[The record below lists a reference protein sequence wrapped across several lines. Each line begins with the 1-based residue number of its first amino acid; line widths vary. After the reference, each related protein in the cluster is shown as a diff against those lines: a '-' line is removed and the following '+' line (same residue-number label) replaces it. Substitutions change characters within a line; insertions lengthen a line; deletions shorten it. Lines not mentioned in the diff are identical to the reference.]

1 MTNASAPRSRI
12 YYGWYVIAASFLTIF
27 FTLSLRNSFGIYFK
41 AIIAEYGWSR
51 AQLSLPVAV
60 SLILFGAFQPVAGLL
75 VVRFGARAVMTVC
88 SLLMGIALLGMSQID
103 SLLGIYIFYG
113 ILLAIGG
120 AGTSFTPITSL
131 LANWFQERRGTAY
144 SIASAGASI
153 GQLVGIPLLV
163 LLLAWAGWRGSFLWT
178 GTVTLALLIPICL
191 FIVRNRPEDV
201 GLAPEAEKGD
211 GGGNRIR
218 RRVPYNLPW
227 VRCLVKAPFLLL
239 VGSFFTCGFTVT
251 IMSVHWIPF
260 ATDVGFST
268 AVAATAFA
276 LGGGLNTVGTL
287 VVGPLSDR
295 MGRKIPLSF
304 IYLLRGLAFL
314 LFIPLKNDFTVWL
327 VPMMIGL
334 SWIATVPLTSALTGD
349 FFGAKNVGVLFG
361 LVTLS
366 HQLGS
371 GLSAWLSGYIF
382 DLTGSYDIAFALGG
396 YLCFQ
401 AALLVYLIKEG
412 ETQIPPVEPLP
423 A

>member
-239 VGSFFTCGFTVT
+239 VGSF
-251 IMSVHWIPF
+251 SP
-260 ATDVGFST
+260 
-268 AVAATAFA
+268 AA
-276 LGGGLNTVGTL
+276 
-287 VVGPLSDR
+287 SR
-295 MGRKIPLSF
+295 
-304 IYLLRGLAFL
+304 
-314 LFIPLKNDFTVWL
+314 
-327 VPMMIGL
+327 
-334 SWIATVPLTSALTGD
+334 
-349 FFGAKNVGVLFG
+349 
-361 LVTLS
+361 
-366 HQLGS
+366 
-371 GLSAWLSGYIF
+371 
-382 DLTGSYDIAFALGG
+382 
-396 YLCFQ
+396 
-401 AALLVYLIKEG
+401 
-412 ETQIPPVEPLP
+412 
-423 A
+423 